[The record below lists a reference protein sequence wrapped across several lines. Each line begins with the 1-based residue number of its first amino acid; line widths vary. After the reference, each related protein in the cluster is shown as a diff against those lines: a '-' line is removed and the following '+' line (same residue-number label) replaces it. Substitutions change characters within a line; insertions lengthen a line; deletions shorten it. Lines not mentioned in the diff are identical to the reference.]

1 MVVIS
6 TPLGVVTSVS
16 YVHTAIKEN
25 HTFFYK
31 LNPIIE
37 DHWLTKSD
45 LVVTAVFVF
54 ITLKPTMMAELL
66 CELIV

>member
-16 YVHTAIKEN
+16 YVHTTVKKYYALLN
-25 HTFFYK
+25 K

-45 LVVTAVFVF
+45 LIVTAVFAF
-54 ITLKPTMMAELL
+54 ITLEPTVMAELL
-66 CELIV
+66 C